1 MRKFSIKSGDEV
13 EVIRGRDKGK
23 RGKVRKVIPEEGKII
38 VEGVNIVRKAMR
50 PSRRYPQGGIVE
62 IEMPIDISKV
72 LLFCTRC
79 NRGVRIGRRILE
91 DGSKARY
98 CKRCGE
104 IVEKT

>member
-38 VEGVNIVRKAMR
+38 VEGVNIARKAMR

>member
-23 RGKVRKVIPEEGKII
+23 RGKVRKVIPKEGKII

-79 NRGVRIGRRILE
+79 NRGVRVGRRILE